1 MVDGRFGAK
10 FASVWVAAFFGGFG
24 YSFLLF
30 AGGWLFIQQPS
41 PSEYIVGAAIYFLAL
56 QK

>member
-10 FASVWVAAFFGGFG
+10 FASVWVAAFFGGVG

-30 AGGWLFIQQPS
+30 AGGVVVHTAAKPKRVHSWDCYLF
-41 PSEYIVGAAIYFLAL
+41 L
-56 QK
+56 